1 MGIIIKRRFGPR
13 NFVQQLGFK
22 DVYTI
27 GPKKKK
33 EQQVGF
39 DNPQEYILPQSDINE
54 FTKDMQQ
61 SYNTAQKGASKAF
74 ANYYGGTGDTRG
86 FIHTAK
92 PLPPV
97 ATSLD
102 RLGEDYDR
110 SLAISV

>member
-1 MGIIIKRRFGPR
+1 MGIIIKKRFGPR

-27 GPKKKK
+27 GSKKKK
-33 EQQVGF
+33 AQQVTF
-39 DNPQEYILPQSDINE
+39 DNPQDYILPQSDIND
-54 FTKDMQQ
+54 FTRDMQQ
-61 SYNTAQKGASKAF
+61 SYNTAQKGSSKTF

-97 ATSLD
+97 PTLWID
-102 RLGEDYDR
+102 
-110 SLAISV
+110 

>member
-33 EQQVGF
+33 EQQVRF

-102 RLGEDYDR
+102 R
-110 SLAISV
+110 